1 VRQASSRWQVASD
14 KQQISPQSAVR
25 NAQSGDSL
33 VEVLVAVAIISAA
46 LVILVASLSTG
57 AFGVRAANRLT
68 TATNLAAAQLETIK
82 GAPYNPAGYPSID
95 PSRVVVNSQ
104 VITTGLQIVTV
115 TVSCEG
121 GDLTVSNY
129 KVDR

>member
-1 VRQASSRWQVASD
+1 MTGKRAC
-14 KQQISPQSAVR
+14 KE
-25 NAQSGDSL
+25 SGDSL

-57 AFGVRAANRLT
+57 AFGVRTANRLT
-68 TATNLAAAQLETIK
+68 TATNLTSAQLESVK
-82 GAPYNPAGYPSID
+82 GAPYDAAGAYPLVSAPPGYTVTVSTD
-95 PSRVVVNSQ
+95 

-115 TVSCEG
+115 TVSYEG